1 MFNVKVSRFFGK
13 VCPGVQENVVK
24 ISLLICENPVE
35 MNRFYILEN
44 FNISK
49 KENTQNIDGNDDH
62 ES

>member
-1 MFNVKVSRFFGK
+1 
-13 VCPGVQENVVK
+13 VK
-24 ISLLICENPVE
+24 ISLLICKNPVK
-35 MNRFYILEN
+35 MNGFYSLEN